1 MLETSSRL
9 HTIVYACLLSIV
21 VICGSVQL
29 SAFVASQF
37 DLSGSSNLVVLSA
50 IVTAILAPPTSFL
63 LAIYSHKLIRVQERL
78 HGLATT
84 DPLTGLLNR
93 RAFED
98 FYNRESARSARK
110 NQPISLLVLDLD
122 YFKNVNNRHGHAG
135 GDVAL
140 CALSDCLRKSVRFG
154 SDEVA
159 RWGGEEFAIILTDTG
174 RETAIRAA
182 LRYRQKV
189 ESLDIRFDEKQIH
202 LTASFGIVV
211 CNKGETLKDA
221 VARADLCLRQAKTLG
236 RNKVVAFPASAAA
249 APKVEAA

>member
-9 HTIVYACLLSIV
+9 HTIVYACLLSVV

-29 SAFVASQF
+29 SAFVSTSF
-37 DLSGSSNLVVLSA
+37 DLTGSSNLVVLSA
-50 IVTAILAPPTSFL
+50 IVTAILVPPVSFL
-63 LAIYSHKLIRVQERL
+63 LASYSHKLIRVQEKL
-78 HGLATT
+78 YALATT

-93 RAFED
+93 RAFEAVYD
-98 FYNRESARSARK
+98 RESARSARK

-122 YFKNVNNRHGHAG
+122 YFKDINNRHGHPG

-140 CALSDCLRKSVRFG
+140 RALANCLRKSVRFG
-154 SDEVA
+154 SDEIA
-159 RWGGEEFAIILTDTG
+159 RWGGEEFAILLTDTG

-189 ESLDIRFDEKQIH
+189 ESLDIRFGEKQVH

-211 CNKGETLKDA
+211 CNKGETLQNA

-236 RNKVVAFPASAAA
+236 RNKVVAFPANVP
-249 APKVEAA
+249 APKTEAA